1 MYASI
6 TSLRIKPG
14 QMPEFLRIWN
24 GSIYPLVRSQPGV
37 VGGYVLTNIHAN
49 KAMSVIL
56 YESEAQVVASQT
68 SGKFREL
75 VAMLAPTVLLETVVR
90 EGFVVEIQ
98 V

>member
-1 MYASI
+1 
-6 TSLRIKPG
+6 
-14 QMPEFLRIWN
+14 
-24 GSIYPLVRSQPGV
+24 
-37 VGGYVLTNIHAN
+37 
-49 KAMSVIL
+49 MSVIL